1 MIEKDI
7 SEGDIAPKVSVII
20 PTHNRPELLKCAL
33 DSVFAQTFTGFEV
46 IVVDDGNAPRVYD
59 ALGEYQSRPNFI
71 YLETEKDT
79 GGSATRNVGI
89 RHAKGEYIAFLDDD
103 DEWLPEKLEVQVP
116 LLKEASSKV
125 GFVFCAVNNIHGD
138 GRVETT
144 PVDPTTRD
152 YSTIALIR
160 FNGFLTSGL
169 VVRKNVFDDVGMFDE
184 SLPSHQEAD
193 LILRIAQKYEGIG
206 LKEAYV
212 NMRVSSLDDHI
223 GGNIG
228 RRITGR
234 EMVLA
239 KHRDIFLKEPKLLAR
254 HYFWLAL
261 RYREDGQYA
270 KYVESCL
277 TSMGYQISLRR
288 VFHVI
293 CGIVLLGSQSV
304 RNKTNR

>member
-1 MIEKDI
+1 MHNT
-7 SEGDIAPKVSVII
+7 PKVSIVI
-20 PTHNRPELLKCAL
+20 PTHNRPELLRRAL
-33 DSVFAQTFTGFEV
+33 DSVYAQTLDSFEV
-46 IVVDDGNAPRVYD
+46 IVVDDGNAPRAYD
-59 ALGEYQSRPNFI
+59 VLGEYQSRPNFV
-71 YLETEKDT
+71 YLETEKDR
-79 GGSATRNVGI
+79 GGSRARNVGI
-89 RHAKGEYIAFLDDD
+89 RYAQGEYVAFLDDD
-103 DEWLPEKLEVQVP
+103 DEWLPRKLEVQMP
-116 LLKEASSKV
+116 LLHGASSKV

-169 VVRKNVFDDVGMFDE
+169 IVRKTVFDDVGMFDE

-206 LKEAYV
+206 LKEPYV
-212 NMRVSSLDDHI
+212 NMRVSSVDDHI

-228 RRITGR
+228 RRVTGR

-270 KYVESCL
+270 KYVESCR
-277 TSMGYQISLRR
+277 TSLSHHMTIGVCGHYLR
-288 VFHVI
+288 
-293 CGIVLLGSQSV
+293 GLV
-304 RNKTNR
+304 RLHLSRMKSFFSSTKL

>member
-1 MIEKDI
+1 MSNI
-7 SEGDIAPKVSVII
+7 PNVSIVI
-20 PTHNRPELLKCAL
+20 PTHNRPELLKRAL
-33 DSVFAQTFTGFEV
+33 DSVYAQTYTDFEV
-46 IVVDDGNAPRVYD
+46 IVVDDGDAPRAHDVLSGYR
-59 ALGEYQSRPNFI
+59 SRPNFV

-89 RHAKGEYIAFLDDD
+89 GHARGEYVAFLDDD
-103 DEWLPEKLEVQVP
+103 DEWLPKKLETQIP
-116 LLKEASSKV
+116 LLKEASAKV
-125 GFVFCAVNNIHGD
+125 GFVFCAVHNIHLD

-144 PVDPTTRD
+144 PVNPDTRD

-160 FNGFLTSGL
+160 FNGFMTSGL
-169 VVRKNVFDDVGMFDE
+169 IVRKTVFDDVGMFDE

-228 RRITGR
+228 RRIAGR

-239 KHRDIFLKEPKLLAR
+239 KHTDIFLHHPDLCAR

-261 RYREDGQYA
+261 RYREDGQYK
-270 KYVESCL
+270 KYVEACRTSLKHHWTL
-277 TSMGYQISLRR
+277 TVFGHYLRGLAMRGIWSLKS
-288 VFHVI
+288 VF
-293 CGIVLLGSQSV
+293 SQT
-304 RNKTNR
+304 KL